1 MSTPVTKKFLLS
13 LSGILAFSLTCLAQ
27 LPLINSFSPNKAV
40 AGARVVIDGSNF
52 NTNPTGNTV
61 FFGAVEGK
69 VVSAAAN
76 KLEVI
81 VPAGATLKPISV
93 LNKTSG
99 LIAFSKR
106 PFIPTFSN
114 GNSYGPTLPSNFYKP
129 QVDFRTQ
136 NLPFS
141 VATADIDNDGSSDI
155 IVVNQF
161 SNTVSIFINSG
172 RPGAISPS
180 SFRQRIDLPTG
191 NNPWCVAVE
200 DVDNDGAKDIIV
212 ANNGQ
217 PSTVSVIRN
226 TRTQGNV
233 EFAAKIDFPCGYAPT
248 SISVDDIDNDGKSDI
263 VTANRT
269 GTVSILRNQ
278 SAPGS
283 LSSKSFTSKVDFTL
297 GTVLR
302 FIAIDDIDGDGKN
315 DLVISNEQLNTV
327 SVFKNNTTPGSITP
341 SAFNAKVDFV
351 TGNNPVGV
359 ALADLDGDDKPEII
373 TANSG
378 GNTISILHNNAT
390 SGNISAASFGAKIDI
405 SAAEK
410 PYSVAIADVDGD
422 GKPDIVATNASG
434 ASKSISVY
442 RNLYNSGAF
451 TGASIGNRADFNVAK
466 YPYSLAI
473 GDING
478 DGIPEQVVTGYNS
491 NVVSVL
497 QSVL

>member
-1 MSTPVTKKFLLS
+1 MSTPVSKKLFVTIL
-13 LSGILAFSLTCLAQ
+13 GIFFFTVTCFAQ
-27 LPLINSFSPNKAV
+27 LPEITSFSPLKAV
-40 AGARVVIDGSNF
+40 AGTRVIIDGANF
-52 NTNPTGNTV
+52 NADASGNVV

-69 VVSAAAN
+69 VVSATPN
-76 KLEVI
+76 KIEVI

-99 LIAFSKR
+99 LIAFSRR
-106 PFIPTFSN
+106 PFIPTFANSN
-114 GNSYGPTLPSNFYKP
+114 AYGSNLPANFYKP

-141 VATADIDNDGSSDI
+141 VATADVDNDGNADI
-155 IVVNQF
+155 VVVNQF
-161 SNTVSIFINSG
+161 SNSVSIFINSG

-217 PSTVSVIRN
+217 PSTVSVMRN
-226 TRTQGNV
+226 TRTLGNV
-233 EFAAKIDFPCGYAPT
+233 QFASKMDFACGYAPT
-248 SISVDDIDNDGKSDI
+248 SISVDDIDNDGKSEI
-263 VTANRT
+263 ITSNRT
-269 GTVSILRNQ
+269 GTVSILHNR
-278 SAPGS
+278 SLPGV
-283 LSSKSFTSKVDFTL
+283 LSTNSFANKVDFTL

-302 FIAIDDIDGDGKN
+302 FIALDDIDGDGKN
-315 DLVISNEQLNTV
+315 DLVISNEQGNSV
-327 SVFKNNTTPGSITP
+327 SVFKNNTTPGSIN
-341 SAFNAKVDFV
+341 SNAFNSKTDFA

-359 ALADLDGDDKPEII
+359 ALADLDGDNKPEII

-378 GNTISILHNNAT
+378 ANTISILHNN
-390 SGNISAASFGAKIDI
+390 SSNGVISNGSFGSKIDI
-405 SAAEK
+405 SASEK

-422 GKPDIVATNASG
+422 GRPDIVTTNASG
-434 ASKSISVY
+434 RSNSISVY

-451 TGASIGNRADFNVAK
+451 TGASIGNRTDFNVAK

-473 GDING
+473 GDLDG
-478 DGIPEQVVTGYNS
+478 DGIPEQVVTGYNT